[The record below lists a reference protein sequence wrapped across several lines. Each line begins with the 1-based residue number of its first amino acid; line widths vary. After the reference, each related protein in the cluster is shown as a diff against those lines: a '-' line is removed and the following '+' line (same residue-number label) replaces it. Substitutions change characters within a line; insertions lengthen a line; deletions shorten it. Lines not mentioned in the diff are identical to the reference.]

1 MRYIYIKTSLRHIS
15 KAIYT
20 FAKKYLSLEKNQY
33 SIFESELRVRP
44 DDIDMFNHVHNS
56 KYLDYVLAAR
66 YEQMDKFYGMP
77 WEHFTKQGLGWVV
90 SHVDINFKRPLLMND
105 LMLIRTGILTIND
118 KGCAVQFEIINQ
130 KTGKVASDGIF
141 DYVLID
147 LNTGRGTKVSEE
159 MIKAY
164 SI

>member
-1 MRYIYIKTSLRHIS
+1 MI
-15 KAIYT
+15 
-20 FAKKYLSLEKNQY
+20 ENQF
-33 SIFESELRVRP
+33 SIFESTLNVRP

-66 YEQMDKFYGMP
+66 YEQMDKYYNMS
-77 WEHFTKQGLGWVV
+77 WEKFSELGFGWVV
-90 SHVDINFKRPLLMND
+90 AKVSISFKRPLQMGDQL
-105 LMLIRTGILTIND
+105 LIRTGILEMNE
-118 KGCAVQFEIINQ
+118 KGSSVQFEIINK

-141 DYVLID
+141 DYVMID
-147 LNTGRGTKVSEE
+147 LKTQRSCKVTDE